1 VPCTSIVPWGQEEA
15 SETQQCSLTLA
26 VWESI
31 VACRTAAALPPDD
44 IGPARA
50 LPTLRTTVVAGS
62 PSRVALTGYGTVMV
76 KGYQGPCR
84 ILTESRGCLGTVG
97 TKQLMVIM
105 WGVSIPSFPFLLVP
119 PGSIFWGN
127 TDH

>member
-1 VPCTSIVPWGQEEA
+1 MLRKHKPGADKIVQWATVPPKKPTISPQDLQV
-15 SETQQCSLTLA
+15 
-26 VWESI
+26 ESF
-31 VACRTAAALPPDD
+31 
-44 IGPARA
+44 GFHMA